1 MYNKKPF
8 IGNILKEI
16 LPYNSRYMTMDISE
30 LPAEVLSKIASYYVG
45 EPEYA
50 KLNHNKALRK
60 IQSKQKSKHYKK
72 YQWFIKEFDTM
83 KKTHY
88 FFEVKN
94 LCLDEI
100 FNQEH
105 KIEEIVKQHEQVI
118 NFYVRISILYFDNK
132 KTEQK
137 LSVMKSFDTWY
148 SISDILCVVYWF
160 YFEVLNVYS
169 LNDKIHLLDFD
180 VYVYS
185 RI

>member
-1 MYNKKPF
+1 
-8 IGNILKEI
+8 
-16 LPYNSRYMTMDISE
+16 MTMHISE
-30 LPAEVLSKIASYYVG
+30 LPVDILSMIASYYVG

-60 IQSKQKSKHYKK
+60 IQSKQKKKHYRK
-72 YQWFIKEFDTM
+72 YQWHIKEFDTM
-83 KKTHY
+83 KKAHY
-88 FFEVKN
+88 FFQIKN
-94 LCLDEI
+94 PCLDDI

-118 NFYVRISILYFDNK
+118 NFYVRISILYFDK
-132 KTEQK
+132 KENEQK
-137 LSVMKSFDTWY
+137 LSVMKSFDTWH

-160 YFEVLNVYS
+160 YFEILNHYS
-169 LNDKIHLLDFD
+169 LDDKIHLLDFD

>member
-1 MYNKKPF
+1 
-8 IGNILKEI
+8 
-16 LPYNSRYMTMDISE
+16 MTMDINE
-30 LPAEVLSKIASYYVG
+30 LPADVLSKIASYYLG

-72 YQWFIKEFDTM
+72 YQWLIKEFDTM

-94 LCLDEI
+94 PCLDDI

-118 NFYVRISILYFDNK
+118 NFYVRISILYFDK
-132 KTEQK
+132 SGREKIEQK
-137 LSVMKSFDTWY
+137 QSMMKSFDTWH
-148 SISDILCVVYWF
+148 SISDILCVVYWCYSEILNF
-160 YFEVLNVYS
+160 YTV
-169 LNDKIHLLDFD
+169 DDTIHLLDFD